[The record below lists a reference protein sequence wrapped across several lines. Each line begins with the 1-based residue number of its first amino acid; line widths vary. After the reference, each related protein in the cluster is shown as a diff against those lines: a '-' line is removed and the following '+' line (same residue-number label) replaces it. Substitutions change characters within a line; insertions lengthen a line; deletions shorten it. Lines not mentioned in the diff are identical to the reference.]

1 MQLFDKQ
8 LIIQRTT
15 YLMSNKEKKYMQAIT
30 IQSVSKKFPTGKL
43 AVDHVTINIEEGEI
57 FGFLGPNG
65 AGKTTSIKLFT
76 GLLQPTTGS
85 CSIYGIDATLH
96 PDQVHQISG
105 VVTEH
110 SQMYDHLSGLDNL
123 VFYATLFGASKEDGE
138 KQALELLAKLE
149 LSDAKN
155 QKLGTYSTGMRQRL
169 SLARALIHH
178 PKVLFLDEPTSGLD
192 PESIV
197 SVNQMI
203 QDLAKQNDV
212 TIFLCTHQLRYA
224 QELCTSYGLID
235 GGRLFAVGDLETLRN
250 QVQNGLSVLIQTN
263 KMPMDIDATYVGDM
277 NYQCSVASKDE
288 IPAMIKKIVD
298 QGGNI
303 YEVNIQELSLE
314 EIYFSLLKKDRQER
328 GVHHG

>member
-1 MQLFDKQ
+1 MH
-8 LIIQRTT
+8 
-15 YLMSNKEKKYMQAIT
+15 AIT
-30 IQSVSKKFPTGKL
+30 IQEVSKEFSTGKK
-43 AVDHVTINIEEGEI
+43 AVDNVTINIEEGEI

-65 AGKTTSIKLFT
+65 AGKTTSVKLFT

-85 CSIYGIDATLH
+85 CQVYGIDATLH
-96 PDQVHQISG
+96 PDQVHQIAG

-123 VFYATLFGASKEDGE
+123 IFYATLFGASREDGE
-138 KQALELLAKLE
+138 KQALNLLSKLE
-149 LSDAKN
+149 LSDAKH

-192 PESIV
+192 PESIL
-197 SVNQMI
+197 SVNTMI
-203 QDLAKQNDV
+203 KDLAKQNDV

-235 GGRLFAVGDLETLRN
+235 EGRLFAMGNLKTLRN
-250 QVQNGLSVLIQTN
+250 QVQKGFNVLIHTD
-263 KMPMDIDATYVGDM
+263 KMPIDVDATRMGDRV
-277 NYQCSVASKDE
+277 YQCNVVSKDE
-288 IPAMIKKIVD
+288 IPAIIKKIVD

-303 YEVNIQELSLE
+303 FEVNVQALSLE
-314 EIYFSLLKKDRQER
+314 EIYFSLLKKDRKER
-328 GVHHG
+328 RAHHD

>member
-1 MQLFDKQ
+1 
-8 LIIQRTT
+8 
-15 YLMSNKEKKYMQAIT
+15 MQAIT
-30 IQSVSKKFPTGKL
+30 IQAVSKKFSTGKK
-43 AVDHVTINIEEGEI
+43 AVENITIAIEEGEI

-85 CSIYGIDATLH
+85 CHVYGIDATLH
-96 PDQVHQISG
+96 PDQVHQIAG

-110 SQMYDHLSGLDNL
+110 SQMYDHLSGFDNL
-123 VFYATLFGASKEDGE
+123 IFYATLFGASKEEAE
-138 KQALELLAKLE
+138 KHALELLSKLE
-149 LSDAKN
+149 LSDARH

-169 SLARALIHH
+169 SLARAIIHH

-192 PESIV
+192 PESIL
-197 SVNQMI
+197 SVNTMI
-203 QDLAKQNDV
+203 KDLAKQNDV

-235 GGRLFAVGDLETLRN
+235 EGRLFAVGNLETLRN
-250 QVQNGLSVLIQTN
+250 QVQKGYNILIQTD
-263 KMPMDIDATYVGDM
+263 KMPIDIASTRVGDM
-277 NYQCSVASKDE
+277 GYQCNVTSKDD
-288 IPAMIKKIVD
+288 IPIIIKKIVD

-303 YEVNIQELSLE
+303 YEVNIQDLSLE

-328 GVHHG
+328 RISHD